1 MQALTKIG
9 HEDKTYP
16 YLRQLRSWY
25 RMRAMTP
32 TTYQNSHLVATYLAT
47 KGLVEST
54 AHFADMIAA
63 DNYLTYLID
72 HGRVTADNC
81 PELFP
86 IHALLALP

>member
-1 MQALTKIG
+1 MTTALKIG
-9 HEDKTYP
+9 HEDKTYS

-32 TTYQNSHLVATYLAT
+32 TTYANQHLVVTYLAA
-47 KGLVEST
+47 KGLIESS
-54 AHFADMIAA
+54 AHFSDMVAA

-81 PELFP
+81 PEVWKCL
-86 IHALLALP
+86 